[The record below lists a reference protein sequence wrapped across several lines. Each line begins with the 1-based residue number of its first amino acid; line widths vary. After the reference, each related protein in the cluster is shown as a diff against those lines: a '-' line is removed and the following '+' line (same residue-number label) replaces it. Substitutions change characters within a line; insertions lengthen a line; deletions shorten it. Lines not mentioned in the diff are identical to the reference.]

1 MFNLKLRSPGINKDL
16 FETEKNDSK
25 AAKKVFKVT
34 KRSIRIITLFFTYIN
49 IYFSFF
55 KKKIH

>member
-49 IYFSFF
+49 ICFSFF
-55 KKKIH
+55 